1 MEAREGT
8 VRPGGRRRTLV
19 WRLFVGGPEGN
30 RRLTATT
37 GAVLLVL
44 LAAEGTTLIAIRP
57 LLSVHIFLGV
67 LLIPPVALKL
77 ASTGYRFARYYLRD
91 AAYRLEG
98 PPSTLMRLLVAP
110 LVVASTLGLFASGIA
125 LLAVGPGGGI
135 VLGIHKAAFLVWF
148 AALSAHV
155 LAHVLRV
162 PQLVLAEFGD
172 AARKTGVPLRR
183 FVVAAALVA
192 GVTLAI
198 ATVPLARPWLHWNR
212 SVRED
217 TRVPVTRVA
226 ASPPCSSRAAKRVDG
241 I

>member
-1 MEAREGT
+1 MEAREEI
-8 VRPGGRRRTLV
+8 VRPGGRRRPLV

-37 GAVLLVL
+37 AAVLLVL
-44 LAAEGTTLIAIRP
+44 LAAEGATLVAIRP
-57 LLSVHIFLGV
+57 LLSVHIFLGM

-155 LAHVLRV
+155 LAYVLRV
-162 PQLVLAEFGD
+162 PQLVRAEFGD

-183 FVVAAALVA
+183 FVVAAVLVT

-198 ATVPLARPWLHWNR
+198 ATVPLARPWIHWNKA
-212 SVRED
+212 VHEEI
-217 TRVPVTRVA
+217 RVP
-226 ASPPCSSRAAKRVDG
+226 S
-241 I
+241 